1 MKNSDGI
8 DGFQIDY
15 SDSDKEPDKGADTK
29 TQFRWRIYRELR
41 RLRLLQENLEVDVAR
56 TTKKIKACK
65 RQRVEIEER
74 IR

>member
-15 SDSDKEPDKGADTK
+15 SDSDEEPDKETDTK
-29 TQFRWRIYRELR
+29 TQFRWRICRELR

-56 TTKKIKACK
+56 TTTKIKACK
-65 RQRVEIEER
+65 RQLIEIEEI